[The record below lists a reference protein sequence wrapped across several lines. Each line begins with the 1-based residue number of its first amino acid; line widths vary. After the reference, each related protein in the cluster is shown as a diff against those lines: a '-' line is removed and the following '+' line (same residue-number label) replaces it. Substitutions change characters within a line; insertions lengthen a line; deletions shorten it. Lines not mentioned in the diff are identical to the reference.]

1 MLLALGIAL
10 VAVFAGLGFRIL
22 NLAGQALADV
32 RDRLEEDRKA
42 RVTVSVDLGSL
53 PLYHLRIANDG
64 RRPARDLRLTIS
76 RGFDSFGDPEQNLAR
91 SAAFN
96 QQISSFSPGAELFF
110 PLAEAST
117 IFGSVADGMATPP
130 RFWVTASYRDD
141 DEIVE
146 GATEID
152 LDAYRDAVPKPDR
165 LAAEIRKLRES
176 LAAIPEERSRR
187 S

>member
-1 MLLALGIAL
+1 MLLVLGIAL
-10 VAVFAGLGFRIL
+10 VAVFAGLGFRLL
-22 NLAGQALADV
+22 NLAAQAMADV
-32 RDRLEEDRKA
+32 RDRLAEDRKG
-42 RVTVSVDLGSL
+42 RVIISVDLGSL
-53 PLYHLRIANDG
+53 PLYHLRVANDG

-96 QQISSFSPGAELFF
+96 QQISSLSPGAELFF

-146 GATEID
+146 EATEID
-152 LDAYRDAVPKPDR
+152 LDAYREAVPRPDPVATE
-165 LAAEIRKLRES
+165 LKKLRES
-176 LAAIPEERSRR
+176 IAAAFAEKAPRS
-187 S
+187 